1 MPLRLEIKKKLSARS
16 ERVKSVDFHPNE
28 PWILAA
34 LYSGHVFMS
43 ADTRAAQRHRCRC
56 DLCTPNPLAP
66 AHAVLFARVPPVV
79 VRGAHCA
86 DLFDSWNYVSQSMVK
101 SIEVC
106 DLPVRAARF
115 LPQKQWVVC
124 GSDDMQIRVY
134 NYNTMERVRAFEA
147 HTDYIRALAVHPTLP
162 LVLSSSDDML
172 IKVSHV
178 HKRSAARRSLHI
190 GMHWRNALLVSGD
203 ESLLELKF
211 TR

>member
-1 MPLRLEIKKKLSARS
+1 
-16 ERVKSVDFHPNE
+16 
-28 PWILAA
+28 
-34 LYSGHVFMS
+34 
-43 ADTRAAQRHRCRC
+43 
-56 DLCTPNPLAP
+56 
-66 AHAVLFARVPPVV
+66 
-79 VRGAHCA
+79 
-86 DLFDSWNYVSQSMVK
+86 MVK

-178 HKRSAARRSLHI
+178 HKRSVARRSLHI